1 MKVTLIAHTTNPV
14 DTLVFT
20 KGTRLNMTADR
31 LEKVV
36 NMSEAE
42 KKAEL
47 EYMVNTIKS
56 SWEFVD
62 FTFAIE
68 GVSRAFTHQ
77 FVRNRTGSYAQQTMR
92 ILDMSGFD
100 YITGPSIAGN
110 AEAESIYKETMLIIQ
125 ENYDRLMSI
134 DGVKIEDARGILPT
148 NICTNIT
155 AKFNLRSLS
164 DMMASRASSRTQ
176 GEYRDVLDAIY
187 NCVVEAFPEFAEFL
201 RDSKTYACNRLESII
216 HDKFDG
222 TDLLIPYIKLVDQ
235 VRNSK

>member
-1 MKVTLIAHTTNPV
+1 MKVSLIAHTTNPV
-14 DTLVFT
+14 DTLIFT
-20 KGTRLNMTADR
+20 KNTRLNMTTDM
-31 LEKVV
+31 LEDIIS
-36 NMSEAE
+36 MPED
-42 KKAEL
+42 KKKEQL

-68 GVSRAFTHQ
+68 GVTRAFTHQ

-92 ILDMSGFD
+92 ILNVDGFD
-100 YITGPSIAGN
+100 YVTGPTINTTAKQMVYDDCMDKIQRAYN
-110 AEAESIYKETMLIIQ
+110 ELI
-125 ENYDRLMSI
+125 EM
-134 DGVKIEDARGILPT
+134 GVAIEDARGVLPT

-176 GEYRDVLDAIY
+176 GEYREVMDAIY

-201 RDSKTYACNRLESII
+201 RDGKTYACNRLENII
-216 HDKFDG
+216 KSAYEG
-222 TDLLIPYIKLVDQ
+222 TEHCNDYIKLVDQ
-235 VRNSK
+235 VRNAK

>member
-14 DTLVFT
+14 DTLIFT
-20 KGTRLNMTADR
+20 KNTRLNMGVDL
-31 LEKVV
+31 LENVIG
-36 NMSEAE
+36 MSEEA
-42 KKAEL
+42 KKEQL

-62 FTFAIE
+62 FTFCIE
-68 GVSRAFTHQ
+68 GVTRAFTHQ

-92 ILDMSGFD
+92 ILNVEGFD
-100 YITGPSIAGN
+100 YITGPSIKDN
-110 AEAESIYKETMLIIQ
+110 KELQEKYDSYMAAINEMYADLIS
-125 ENYDRLMSI
+125 N
-134 DGVKIEDARGILPT
+134 GAAIEDARGILPT
-148 NICTNIT
+148 NISTNIT

-164 DMMASRASSRTQ
+164 QMMASRASSRTQ
-176 GEYRDVLDAIY
+176 GEYREVMDAMY

-222 TDLLIPYIKLVDQ
+222 TEELIPYIKLIDQ
-235 VRNSK
+235 IRNA

>member
-14 DTLVFT
+14 DTLIFT
-20 KGTRLNMTADR
+20 KNTRLNMTADM
-31 LEKVV
+31 LEDVIG
-36 NMSEAE
+36 MTEAQ
-42 KKAEL
+42 KKEHL

-92 ILDMSGFD
+92 ILNMDGFD
-100 YITGPSIAGN
+100 FITGPSIKED
-110 AEAESIYKETMLIIQ
+110 AEIEAYYEKCMGII
-125 ENYDRLMSI
+125 NGMYNDLVSM
-134 DGVKIEDARGILPT
+134 GAKVEDARGILPT
-148 NICTNIT
+148 NISTNIT

-176 GEYRDVLDAIY
+176 GEYREVMDAMY

-201 RDSKTYACNRLESII
+201 RDHKTYALNRLESVIRS
-216 HDKFDG
+216 DYEG
-222 TDLLIPYIKLVDQ
+222 SEACNTYIKYIDQ
-235 VRNSK
+235 VRNAK